1 MPPVQVSSLKSGLTV
16 ASIENHA
23 PVTTL
28 GVVIK
33 VDYMAVIFTIYDYQ
47 CALFLR
53 IIIGIISISK
63 LVHDLYNLPGRR
75 DPVTKTTA
83 TLACLTP

>member
-1 MPPVQVSSLKSGLTV
+1 MTVTVSPVQVSSLKSGLTV

-33 VDYMAVIFTIYDYQ
+33 VNYRAVIFTI
-47 CALFLR
+47 
-53 IIIGIISISK
+53 
-63 LVHDLYNLPGRR
+63 
-75 DPVTKTTA
+75 TA
-83 TLACLTP
+83 S